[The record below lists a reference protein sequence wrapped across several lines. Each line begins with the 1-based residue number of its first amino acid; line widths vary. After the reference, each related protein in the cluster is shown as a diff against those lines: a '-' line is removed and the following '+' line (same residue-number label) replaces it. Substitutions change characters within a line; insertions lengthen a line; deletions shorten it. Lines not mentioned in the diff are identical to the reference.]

1 MLTLLIAA
9 NSGGSVR
16 RSPCSASQNWVRW
29 GIMIRTPNSAK
40 MQLSLLIE
48 AKYHLRLLVQ
58 VYLFVSSTNGAVS
71 GRLALW

>member
-1 MLTLLIAA
+1 MLTLSIAA

-16 RSPCSASQNWVRW
+16 RSPCSASQNWARW
-29 GIMIRTPNSAK
+29 GMIRRPNSAK

-48 AKYHLRLLVQ
+48 AKYLLRLLVQ